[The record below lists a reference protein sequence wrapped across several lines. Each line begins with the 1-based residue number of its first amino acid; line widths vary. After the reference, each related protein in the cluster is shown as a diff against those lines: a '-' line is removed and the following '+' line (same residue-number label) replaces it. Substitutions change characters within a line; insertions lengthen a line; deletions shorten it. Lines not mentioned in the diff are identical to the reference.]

1 MLKGMTLFIM
11 LLTEVIWYGLRES
24 FRKNIRFRTNK
35 QMSDYCESLKVENE
49 SFKSKIEEQESKIT
63 DLKQI
68 NMRYFERLTMETNQ
82 VNESNP
88 VDSIS
93 KDESPKDWDS
103 FLNEW

>member
-1 MLKGMTLFIM
+1 MDLEKAMERILDLEKTC
-11 LLTEVIWYGLRES
+11 REM
-24 FRKNIRFRTNK
+24 ND
-35 QMSDYCESLKVENE
+35 QCESLKVENE
-49 SFKSKIEEQESKIT
+49 SFKSKIQEQESKIT

-93 KDESPKDWDS
+93 KEESPKDWDS

>member
-1 MLKGMTLFIM
+1 MDLEKALSRI
-11 LLTEVIWYGLRES
+11 LDLEQ
-24 FRKNIRFRTNK
+24 TNK
-35 QMSDYCESLKVENE
+35 EMNDYCESLKVENE
-49 SFKSKIEEQESKIT
+49 SFKSKIEEQENKIS

-82 VNESNP
+82 VNESNS

-93 KDESPKDWDS
+93 KEESPKDWDS

>member
-1 MLKGMTLFIM
+1 MDLEKALERI
-11 LLTEVIWYGLRES
+11 LDLEQ
-24 FRKNIRFRTNK
+24 TNK

-103 FLNEW
+103 FLSEW

>member
-1 MLKGMTLFIM
+1 MDLEKALERI
-11 LLTEVIWYGLRES
+11 LDLEQ
-24 FRKNIRFRTNK
+24 TNK

-49 SFKSKIEEQESKIT
+49 SFKSKIEEQASKIT

-68 NMRYFERLTMETNQ
+68 NMRYFERLTMETKPLE
-82 VNESNP
+82 ESKP

-93 KDESPKDWDS
+93 KEQPKDWDE

>member
-1 MLKGMTLFIM
+1 MGGDLYMDLEKALERI
-11 LLTEVIWYGLRES
+11 LDLEQ
-24 FRKNIRFRTNK
+24 TNK

-49 SFKSKIEEQESKIT
+49 SFKSKIEEQENKIS

-93 KDESPKDWDS
+93 KDESHKDWDS
-103 FLNEW
+103 FLSEW